1 MSAQDHCNLLQDPDP
16 SGLAGP
22 HNRLDGTIV
31 TVTKYASVVEIGIV
45 CGPYPIVSVMPREA
59 ADELDLKPGD
69 SASAIL
75 APTEVNIETL

>member
-1 MSAQDHCNLLQDPDP
+1 
-16 SGLAGP
+16 
-22 HNRLDGTIV
+22 
-31 TVTKYASVVEIGIV
+31 VVEIGIV

>member
-1 MSAQDHCNLLQDPDP
+1 
-16 SGLAGP
+16 
-22 HNRLDGTIV
+22 
-31 TVTKYASVVEIGIV
+31 
-45 CGPYPIVSVMPREA
+45 VMPRGA